1 MYSGVEANVEATLMH
16 FDKPRT
22 VSQGLCGENLGPRAC
37 LFFISRYTFYYT
49 VDRK

>member
-1 MYSGVEANVEATLMH
+1 MWKQRLFTPTNL
-16 FDKPRT
+16 RT